1 MCVCV
6 CVACAFANKS
16 LDSLATL
23 LTSVPCHSFWW
34 RRLSAP
40 HYFHGGKSP
49 RRNAL
54 TSLGSFCAELLI
66 LKILL
71 QCAVFYLI
79 YRNIF
84 MLLRQRESQ
93 VWCNICLEHI
103 TTFRKNTH
111 IERSFLRADSSLT
124 CQPPLLYQLRNAN
137 SWGMSKY
144 NVSTA

>member
-6 CVACAFANKS
+6 CVACAFGNKS

-54 TSLGSFCAELLI
+54 TSLGSFSAELLI
-66 LKILL
+66 LKLLL
-71 QCAVFYLI
+71 QCAFFYLI

-84 MLLRQRESQ
+84 MLLRQRETWKSSMVQ
-93 VWCNICLEHI
+93 YLPRAHHNFSKKYPHWKVLSSCRQFFDMSTSFVIPI
-103 TTFRKNTH
+103 TQCK
-111 IERSFLRADSSLT
+111 
-124 CQPPLLYQLRNAN
+124 QLRHEQI
-137 SWGMSKY
+137 
-144 NVSTA
+144 